1 MKKRMIALLMILVLG
16 LSCLTACG
24 DKDDDEKKG
33 KKKSAK
39 SYETVYDVVDA
50 MQEFKK
56 GTVILTIDADAGED
70 GIIKGTINAVCD
82 GKGNFK
88 LGIAADV
95 NTKDQKFSVS
105 ADDILIVKDKMAYI
119 NLGAILKAAD
129 MIAGEG
135 ISEMFADMKLG
146 YFAIPLPDD
155 LDTAA
160 AFDTVNTTV
169 SGTGD
174 FLRAALKD
182 AEVKGE
188 DGDFTVKFTN
198 AQSYKTFIGATA
210 DYIEKKTPELT
221 KAVNTE
227 DLKKIDLN
235 AYVKKLLD
243 YYGEDINIL
252 AGAIGIEQAQVDAL
266 IEQIKAQDLNA
277 ALAGAVDEKLGNTDA
292 LKSELAEAVTE
303 LRKTAEQITDEQV
316 KDQQLE
322 FNVKVTD
329 AGYKIKGNAVLKENN
344 KEVKID
350 YSVRISEDV
359 SSISAP
365 SDITRLRDFKDLVA
379 SLGGMIGGMM
389 N

>member
-1 MKKRMIALLMILVLG
+1 MKKRMIAMLMILVLG

-56 GTVILTIDADAGED
+56 GTVILTVDADAGES
-70 GIIKGTINAVCD
+70 GNIKGTFNLVTD

-88 LGIAADV
+88 FGIAADV
-95 NTKDQKFSVS
+95 NTKDQKFNIS
-105 ADDILIVKDKMAYI
+105 ADDVLIIKDKMAYL
-119 NLGAILKAAD
+119 NLGALLKAVD
-129 MIAGEG
+129 MIAGES

-155 LDTAA
+155 LDTANA
-160 AFDTVNTTV
+160 VNTVSGTV

-174 FLRAALKD
+174 FLKAALKD
-182 AEVKGE
+182 AEVTGE
-188 DGDFTVKFTN
+188 DGDFKIKFTN
-198 AQSYKTFIGATA
+198 AQSYKTFINATA
-210 DYIEKKTPELT
+210 DYIEKNSSEIAKS
-221 KAVNTE
+221 VNTD

-252 AGAIGIEQAQVDAL
+252 AAAVGIEQAQVDAL
-266 IEQIKAQDLNA
+266 IAEITKQDLNA
-277 ALAGAVDEKLGNTDA
+277 ALAGAVDDKLGNTDA
-292 LKSELAEAVTE
+292 MKSELAEAVTE
-303 LRKTAEQITDEQV
+303 LRKTAEELTDEQV
-316 KDQQLE
+316 QNMQLE
-322 FNVKVTD
+322 CSVKVTD
-329 AGYKIKGNAVLKENN
+329 AGYKIKGNAVIKENN
-344 KEVKID
+344 KEVKVD
-350 YSVRISEDV
+350 YSLRISEDV

-365 SDITRLRDFKDLVA
+365 SDITRLRDFKDLLA
-379 SLGGMIGGMM
+379 GLGGMLGGMM